1 MKRTL
6 LAVIASSAIA
16 CAAGALADMTSTH
29 KVFLPQDIK
38 WEPAPPSLPAGAETA
53 VLYGDPTKEGMF
65 ALRIKAPKG
74 YVIAPHTH
82 PKPEVITIIS
92 GKFSLGLGP
101 KVERAGVESLPA
113 GSFSV
118 MLPAVAHYIFV
129 DEDLVVQ
136 INAVGPWGIDYVDPR
151 DDPRLNIAPAE
162 RQTTGQRRN

>member
-38 WEPAPPSLPAGAETA
+38 WEPAPPSLPAGAEAA

-101 KVERAGVESLPA
+101 KVERAEVNPYR
-113 GSFSV
+113 
-118 MLPAVAHYIFV
+118 PAVSLLCCRRSPTIFSS
-129 DEDLVVQ
+129 
-136 INAVGPWGIDYVDPR
+136 
-151 DDPRLNIAPAE
+151 
-162 RQTTGQRRN
+162 TKT